1 MRESPATVVVVAYR
15 QATIALADEIV
26 FLDQG
31 QVVDSGSHDEL
42 LARCAGYRDLVTAYA
57 RAEVE
62 RAAEHA
68 GDEVTVDPR

>member
-1 MRESPATVVVVAYR
+1 M
-15 QATIALADEIV
+15 

-31 QVVDSGSHDEL
+31 RVVDHGSHDEL
-42 LARCAGYRDLVTAYA
+42 MERCAGYRDLVTAYQ

-68 GDEVTVDPR
+68 GDELAEA